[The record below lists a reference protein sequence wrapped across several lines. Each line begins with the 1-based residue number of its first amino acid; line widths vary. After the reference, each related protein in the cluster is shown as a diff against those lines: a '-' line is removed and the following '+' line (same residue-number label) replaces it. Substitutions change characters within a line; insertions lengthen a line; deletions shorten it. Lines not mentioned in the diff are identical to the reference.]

1 MKEEHARA
9 VDSVRE
15 AIASLGSLSVDPTSA
30 ENIEQQYAEEGFE
43 MTEWLRSFLDSYE
56 GLTIRYPFM
65 NRVCS
70 LSTTV
75 EACLEAPHA
84 TPRSMRIYSKR
95 IGIPVLPVGA
105 AFETEDSLLLAR
117 NGDFLFASDAG
128 IQWFAHGFESSARA
142 LVTGDWDRTF
152 HSTTSATGET
162 LAHLLR

>member
-1 MKEEHARA
+1 MKEEHARS
-9 VDSVRE
+9 VDSVLA
-15 AIASLGSLSVDPTSA
+15 AIASLGSLSVNPTSA
-30 ENIEQQYAEEGFE
+30 PNIERWYAEDGFE

-75 EACLEAPHA
+75 KACLEAPHA
-84 TPRSMRIYSKR
+84 TPRSMRVYSKR

-105 AFETEDSLLLAR
+105 AFETEDALLLAR

-128 IQWFAHGFESSARA
+128 IQWFAHGFENSARA
-142 LVTGDWDRTF
+142 LVTGDWDRKF
-152 HSTTSATGET
+152 YPIKSASGET
-162 LAHLLR
+162 LAHLLT